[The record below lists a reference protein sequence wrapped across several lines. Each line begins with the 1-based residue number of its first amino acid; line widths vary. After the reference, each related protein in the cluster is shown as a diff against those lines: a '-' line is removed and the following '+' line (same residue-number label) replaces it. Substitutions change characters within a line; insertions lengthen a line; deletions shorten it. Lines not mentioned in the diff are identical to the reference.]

1 MFKFVLMLVVRS
13 IKKNI
18 LDLKNR
24 YNVYRELNI
33 FLKQGSTISNPVNI
47 TIGTQF
53 GMSPFCQL
61 FAQGEKGDSE
71 IIIGNNVALNYN
83 VMINADCGGKI
94 SICDNVRI
102 GPYTV
107 MRAAN
112 HKYSDISRPI
122 YEQGHSP
129 GVILIEEDV
138 WLGAH
143 VTVLPNVTIGKSSII
158 GAGSVVTKDI
168 PPFSIATGIPAKVI
182 RKRTS
187 DFRREDD

>member
-1 MFKFVLMLVVRS
+1 MFKFVLILVAGS
-13 IKKNI
+13 IKYNI
-18 LDLKNR
+18 INLKNK
-24 YNVYRELNI
+24 YNVFRELNI
-33 FLKQGSTISNPVNI
+33 FLKQGSTINNPLNI

-53 GMSPFCQL
+53 GMNPYCQL
-61 FAQGEKGDSE
+61 FAQGKKGDSE
-71 IIIGNNVALNYN
+71 IIIGNNVKLNYN

-94 SICDNVRI
+94 SIGDNVRI

-112 HKYSDISRPI
+112 HKFSDISRPI
-122 YEQGHSP
+122 YEQGHLP

-143 VTVLPNVTIGKSSII
+143 VTVMPNVTIGKSSVI

-168 PPFSIATGIPAKVI
+168 PPFSIAAGIPAKVI
-182 RKRTS
+182 GKRTS
-187 DFRREDD
+187 D